1 MECQPYRQYS
11 VLRLAASIF
20 SVGIGGLWRC
30 LNGRPTVIDLE
41 CVEQIRLFA
50 LTTLRPAFTTTALY
64 AVFLT
69 YVFVVDTRAP
79 AAFETLRLAGPGAT
93 PHHISTTGVSLLI
106 ATSHIGGHSLN
117 RLAVRA
123 FIIFSSLAKSL
134 SG

>member
-79 AAFETLRLAGPGAT
+79 AAFETLILPRLGC
-93 PHHISTTGVSLLI
+93 IFVDSLI
-106 ATSHIGGHSLN
+106 PF
-117 RLAVRA
+117 AVA
-123 FIIFSSLAKSL
+123 YL
-134 SG
+134 SVMKGMV